1 MAKKGYYWIPPVDNT
16 LNALDFFEARVKGDV
31 KFDFK
36 RDLIYVEMDRYFPT
50 GSLFHFI
57 GNCTEYYIKS
67 RELKPG
73 LCYVVKR
80 TDGCPISL
88 DDVSVF
94 ESGRPA
100 RRTGFAHEKKG

>member
-36 RDLIYVEMDRYFPT
+36 KDLIYVEMDRYFPA
-50 GSLFHFI
+50 GSLFHFV

-67 RELKPG
+67 RELKPS